1 MFFTI
6 LLSWPLFF
14 NLDSYLLP
22 SYLETIHSRGYID
35 TQAVVDRVNNTVAGL
50 LTGDFYPLFAY
61 TERGEISKSYL
72 VFSTLGI
79 LVFGINEVVAHN
91 LFFLFSLFLSGLFM
105 FFFTKELIKNKWA
118 ALFSGFLYM
127 SSSYLFSEYFLG
139 HSNLWQLQWIPI
151 IFLFLERILSG
162 KRSFKEYVCLG
173 LFLGIQTISASYY
186 IIYLT
191 FIIPIY
197 IIFRNHG
204 VLVNK
209 KFWVGMFLVLIIVLV
224 VSSPFLFFRLERINH
239 SSNIRSL
246 EQNLTPNR
254 ILISFSDLIS
264 SKRSFSL
271 SVVSLILSV
280 LSMAF
285 LFNKRSHQDLRKY
298 LPFIFFLF
306 FIPLCMLGPF
316 SKFAPYYWLYT
327 FWPLMDFLRVPKRLF
342 PFFLLSVSILASY
355 TFFRLINNKKIL
367 FIFGLFL
374 FLIIIIFLTYIV
386 PSPALMNYHLFTP

>member
-1 MFFTI
+1 
-6 LLSWPLFF
+6 
-14 NLDSYLLP
+14 
-22 SYLETIHSRGYID
+22 
-35 TQAVVDRVNNTVAGL
+35 
-50 LTGDFYPLFAY
+50 
-61 TERGEISKSYL
+61 
-72 VFSTLGI
+72 
-79 LVFGINEVVAHN
+79 
-91 LFFLFSLFLSGLFM
+91 M

-224 VSSPFLFFRLERINH
+224 VSSPFLFLDWSE
-239 SSNIRSL
+239 
-246 EQNLTPNR
+246 
-254 ILISFSDLIS
+254 
-264 SKRSFSL
+264 
-271 SVVSLILSV
+271 
-280 LSMAF
+280 
-285 LFNKRSHQDLRKY
+285 
-298 LPFIFFLF
+298 
-306 FIPLCMLGPF
+306 
-316 SKFAPYYWLYT
+316 
-327 FWPLMDFLRVPKRLF
+327 
-342 PFFLLSVSILASY
+342 
-355 TFFRLINNKKIL
+355 
-367 FIFGLFL
+367 
-374 FLIIIIFLTYIV
+374 
-386 PSPALMNYHLFTP
+386 